1 MRISTAGFM
10 QGHVESL
17 SRLQTEVQRTQ
28 SQVSA
33 GTRVLSPADDPAAA
47 ARVQESERW
56 MLAADQQQRN
66 GDLLGSRL
74 ALQESA
80 LADVTDVLQRT
91 RELAVQGGNGALDT
105 SARKM
110 LAAEVRQRAEQ
121 LMQITNRRS
130 PSGEYL
136 FAGASTAA
144 EPFARQGGAVQYAG
158 DDLTR
163 LVEVAPGQRIADGIP
178 GADVFMRI
186 AAGNGVFAIRAG
198 AANAGTG
205 IAGAGTL
212 VDPAAWDG
220 EPYRVLIMAN
230 GDWEARDAA
239 DALVASGPYSSSSTI
254 EFKGIRLS
262 ITGTP
267 VAGDQFHIDPSGT
280 ESVFA
285 TLDRLAATLESPVTT
300 AAQRAAAAN
309 EMNSVMA
316 QLGQGLEH
324 MSSQRAVLGSR
335 LLAVDDAA
343 SSRAMLREDVTASLS
358 GLRDLD
364 YAEALTRLNMQLTG
378 LQAAQQSV
386 ARLGRMSL
394 FDYL

>member
-33 GTRVLSPADDPAAA
+33 GTRLLSPADDPAAA

-80 LADVTDVLQRT
+80 LADVTDVLQRV

-136 FAGASTAA
+136 FAGASSGA
-144 EPFARQGGAVQYAG
+144 EPFARQAGAVQYAG
-158 DDLTR
+158 DDLVR
-163 LVEVAPGQRIADGIP
+163 LVEIAPGQRLADGIP
-178 GADVFMRI
+178 GADLFMRI
-186 AAGNGVFAIRAG
+186 AAGNGTFSIRAG

-220 EPYRVLIMAN
+220 APYRVLIMAN
-230 GDWEARDAA
+230 GDWEARDST
-239 DALVASGPYSSSSTI
+239 DALVASGPYTSGGAI

-262 ITGTP
+262 ISGAP
-267 VAGDQFHIDPSGT
+267 AAGDQFHIDPSGT

-285 TLDRLAATLESPVTT
+285 TVDRLAATLESTVAT

-309 EMNSVMA
+309 EMNAIMA
-316 QLGQGLEH
+316 QLNQGLEH
-324 MSSQRAVLGSR
+324 MSSSRAVLGSR

-343 SSRAMLREDVTASLS
+343 SSRAALREDVTASLS

-378 LQAAQQSV
+378 LQAAQQSA

>member
-33 GTRVLSPADDPAAA
+33 GTRLLNPADDPAAA
-47 ARVQESERW
+47 ARVQEHERW
-56 MLAADQQQRN
+56 LLAADQQQRN

-80 LADVTDVLQRT
+80 LADVTDVLQRV

-110 LAAEVRQRAEQ
+110 LASEVRQRAEQ
-121 LMQITNRRS
+121 LMQIANRRS

-136 FAGASTAA
+136 FAGASTGA
-144 EPFARQGGAVQYAG
+144 EPFARQGGAMQYAG
-158 DDLTR
+158 DDLVR
-163 LVEVAPGQRIADGIP
+163 LVEVAPGQRIADGIA
-178 GADVFMRI
+178 GADLFMRI
-186 AAGNGVFAIRAG
+186 AAGNGVFSIRAG
-198 AANAGTG
+198 AGNAGTG

-212 VDPAAWDG
+212 VDPSAWDG
-220 EPYRVLIMAN
+220 APYRVLIMAN
-230 GDWEARDAA
+230 GDWEARDTA
-239 DALVASGPYSSSSTI
+239 DALVASGPYASGSAI

-262 ITGTP
+262 ISGTP

-285 TLDRLAATLESPVTT
+285 TIDRLAASLEAPVAT
-300 AAQRAAAAN
+300 ASQRTAAAN
-309 EMNSVMA
+309 EMNAVMA

-324 MSSQRAVLGSR
+324 MSSSRAVLGSR

-343 SSRAMLREDVTASLS
+343 ASRAVLREDVTASLT

>member
-10 QGHVESL
+10 QGQVESM

-33 GTRVLSPADDPAAA
+33 GTRLLDPADDPAAA
-47 ARVQESERW
+47 ARVQEHERW

-74 ALQESA
+74 SLQESA
-80 LADVTDVLQRT
+80 LADATDLLQRV

-105 SARKM
+105 SARKL

-121 LMQITNRRS
+121 LMLITNRRS

-136 FAGASTAA
+136 FAGAGTGA
-144 EPFARQGGAVQYAG
+144 EPFNRQGATVQYSG
-158 DDLTR
+158 DDLSR
-163 LVEVAPGQRIADGIP
+163 LVEVAPGQRIADGIS
-178 GADVFMRI
+178 GADLFMRI
-186 AAGNGVFAIRAG
+186 SAGNGVFSIRGGAG
-198 AANAGTG
+198 NTGTG
-205 IAGAGTL
+205 VAGAGTL

-220 EPYRVLIMAN
+220 APYRVLIMAN
-230 GDWEARDAA
+230 GAWEARDTA
-239 DALVASGPYSSSSTI
+239 DAVVASGPYASGSAI
-254 EFKGIRLS
+254 EFKGFRLS
-262 ITGTP
+262 ITGAP
-267 VAGDQFHIDPSGT
+267 AAGDQFHIDPSGT
-280 ESVFA
+280 ESLFA
-285 TLDRLAATLESPVTT
+285 TIDRLVAALESPITT
-300 AAQRAAAAN
+300 AAQRAATAN
-309 EMNSVMA
+309 ETNAVMA

-324 MSSQRAVLGSR
+324 MSSARAVLGSR

-343 SSRAMLREDVTASLS
+343 SSRAMLRDDVTASLS

-364 YAEALTRLNMQLTG
+364 YAEALTRLNMQLTA

>member
-1 MRISTAGFM
+1 
-10 QGHVESL
+10 
-17 SRLQTEVQRTQ
+17 
-28 SQVSA
+28 
-33 GTRVLSPADDPAAA
+33 
-47 ARVQESERW
+47 

-80 LADVTDVLQRT
+80 LADVTDVLQRV

-136 FAGASTAA
+136 FAGASTGS

-163 LVEVAPGQRIADGIP
+163 LVEVAPGQRIADGIA
-178 GADVFMRI
+178 GADLFMRI
-186 AAGNGVFAIRAG
+186 AAGNGVFSIRAG

-212 VDPAAWDG
+212 VDPSAWDG
-220 EPYRVLIMAN
+220 APYRVLIMAN

-239 DALVASGPYSSSSTI
+239 DALVASGPYASGAAI

-285 TLDRLAATLESPVTT
+285 TLDRLAATLESPGATGV
-300 AAQRAAAAN
+300 QRAAAAN
-309 EMNSVMA
+309 EMNAVMA

-324 MSSQRAVLGSR
+324 MSSSRAVLGSR